1 METGFFDALTDRPE
15 LQVIV
20 GLHEGPVIAMADG
33 YHKITLQPAF
43 VNLHTAV
50 GTAQAAGQLYNAYNS
65 ALVVTAGMTE
75 ITVASDE
82 GGLAPKP
89 GYGQTEICRQFTKL
103 SWEVRTGASGP
114 LSIRRAYKL
123 ACTAPFGPVYVAY
136 TTGALTAPDVKAD
149 IWPKENFLVQARP
162 RPAVDQVDA
171 LARMLLDAK
180 LPVPAFGDQVW
191 TSGAQAEAVQLCE
204 LLGLPGMASGGA
216 YTTFPVMHPQCLR
229 GNAAAAFP
237 NHAPDLLLSIGGSDS
252 GRVEM
257 DALDTMPKYAAVG
270 VDANKLG
277 RQRPFDLAVVGD
289 VKETL
294 KATIEAVKSL
304 ATKDRLA
311 KLSKERL
318 DYILPAIA
326 AAKEKLDKSA
336 RETFEASP
344 IHPNRLDYELSQAMD
359 KNGILVEESFT
370 QPHNYF
376 RLGYRPDEITKLT
389 KGGSLGWGVGA
400 AIGAKIGAPDR
411 QVVLS
416 IGDGALMYSASG
428 FWTMARYE
436 VPVLT
441 VIANNHN
448 YQMVRSGF
456 FGYNKRMVA
465 TGHYHGMYLGDPDMD
480 FVKIAEGQG
489 VKGIRVT
496 SAADIAGALK
506 QGIRATREGRPF
518 VVEVVVARTG
528 GGAESTW
535 HQKFSVAKLGT
546 SSAQ

>member
-1 METGFFDALTDRPE
+1 
-15 LQVIV
+15 
-20 GLHEGPVIAMADG
+20 
-33 YHKITLQPAF
+33 
-43 VNLHTAV
+43 
-50 GTAQAAGQLYNAYNS
+50 
-65 ALVVTAGMTE
+65 
-75 ITVASDE
+75 
-82 GGLAPKP
+82 
-89 GYGQTEICRQFTKL
+89 
-103 SWEVRTGASGP
+103 
-114 LSIRRAYKL
+114 
-123 ACTAPFGPVYVAY
+123 
-136 TTGALTAPDVKAD
+136 
-149 IWPKENFLVQARP
+149 
-162 RPAVDQVDA
+162 
-171 LARMLLDAK
+171 MLLDAK

-191 TSGAQAEAVQLCE
+191 KSGAQAEAVQLCE
-204 LLGLPGMASGGA
+204 LLGLPGTDDGDA
-216 YTTFPVMHPQCLR
+216 YPTFPSMHPQCLQ
-229 GNAAAAFP
+229 GSAATAFP
-237 NHAPDLLLSIGGSDS
+237 NHAPDLLIAIGGSDS
-252 GRVEM
+252 GRV
-257 DALDTMPKYAAVG
+257 DINALDTMPKYAAVG
-270 VDANKLG
+270 VDANALG

-326 AAKEKLDKSA
+326 AAKEKQEKSA
-336 RETFEASP
+336 RETFDASP
-344 IHPNRLDYELSQAMD
+344 IHPNRLDYELSQAID
-359 KNGILVEESFT
+359 KNAIFVEESFT
-370 QPHNYF
+370 QPSNF
-376 RLGYRPDEITKLT
+376 LRQGYRPDEVCKLT

-456 FGYNKRMVA
+456 YGYNKRMVA
-465 TGHYHGMYLGDPDMD
+465 TGHYHGMYLGDPDID
-480 FVKIAEGQG
+480 FLKIAEGQG

-506 QGIRATREGRPF
+506 QGIKETREGRPF
-518 VVEVVVARTG
+518 VVEVVVTRTG

-535 HQKFSVAKLGT
+535 HQKFSVAKLGA